1 MNNQELGQLGER
13 LTCEYLVNNG
23 YNILGKNHRITFGRH
38 KTAPAFDGHNSTSA
52 FDRYNSTPV
61 FGEIDIIARKK
72 WRLFRKNDKT
82 IHFVE
87 VKTILG
93 EKDFFPEEK
102 VDSRKQR
109 KLRKLAQIW
118 LNTNGFKENFPYQID
133 VAGITV
139 NPKTNMARLF
149 YFFNAVGD

>member
-1 MNNQELGQLGER
+1 MNTQELGQLGER

-23 YNILGKNHRITFGRH
+23 YNILGINHRIT
-38 KTAPAFDGHNSTSA
+38 
-52 FDRYNSTPV
+52 

-93 EKDFFPEEK
+93 EKDFYPEDRVNDK
-102 VDSRKQR
+102 KQK
-109 KLRKLAQIW
+109 KLRQLALIW
-118 LNTNGFKENFPYQID
+118 LQKQGFSQDYPYQID

-139 NPKTNMARLF
+139 NSKTNMARLF

>member
-1 MNNQELGQLGER
+1 MNNQELGKLGER

-23 YNILGKNHRITFGRH
+23 YNILGINHRIT
-38 KTAPAFDGHNSTSA
+38 
-52 FDRYNSTPV
+52 

-72 WRLFRKNDKT
+72 WRLFGKNDKT

-93 EKDFFPEEK
+93 EKDFYPEDRVNDK
-102 VDSRKQR
+102 KQK
-109 KLRKLAQIW
+109 KLRQLALIW
-118 LNTNGFKENFPYQID
+118 LQKQGFSQDYPYQID

-139 NPKTNMARLF
+139 NSKTNMARLF

>member
-23 YNILGKNHRITFGRH
+23 YNILGINHRIT
-38 KTAPAFDGHNSTSA
+38 
-52 FDRYNSTPV
+52 

-93 EKDFFPEEK
+93 EKDFYPEDRVNDK
-102 VDSRKQR
+102 KQK
-109 KLRKLAQIW
+109 KLRQLALIW
-118 LNTNGFKENFPYQID
+118 LQKQGFSQDYPYQID

-139 NPKTNMARLF
+139 NSKTNMARLF

>member
-23 YNILGKNHRITFGRH
+23 YNILGINHRIT
-38 KTAPAFDGHNSTSA
+38 
-52 FDRYNSTPV
+52 

-93 EKDFFPEEK
+93 EKDFYPEDRVNDK
-102 VDSRKQR
+102 KQK
-109 KLRKLAQIW
+109 KLRQLALI
-118 LNTNGFKENFPYQID
+118 
-133 VAGITV
+133 
-139 NPKTNMARLF
+139 
-149 YFFNAVGD
+149 